1 MPVKYSK
8 GIPLFG
14 VTPMNEIFNDLVKYF
29 GGQVAAAKALGVT
42 QGTVSGW
49 VRGVHGCSADMALI
63 IQAKTHGRFAASC
76 IRPSLAE
83 SLPTLEQKVAARSH
97 HAQPNESAV
106 NSSSTAQASL

>member
-1 MPVKYSK
+1 
-8 GIPLFG
+8 
-14 VTPMNEIFNDLVKYF
+14 MNEIFNDLVKFF
-29 GGQVAAAKALGVT
+29 GGQVATAKALGVT

-76 IRPSLAE
+76 IRRSLAE

-106 NSSSTAQASL
+106 NSSSTALAS

>member
-1 MPVKYSK
+1 MPLKYSK

-14 VTPMNEIFNDLVKYF
+14 VKPMNVIFNDLVKFF
-29 GGQVAAAKALGVT
+29 GGQVATAKALGVT

-63 IQAKTHGRFAASC
+63 IQAKTHGRFAASS

-83 SLPTLEQKVAARSH
+83 SLPTLDQKVPAKSH
-97 HAQPNESAV
+97 QAQTNESAV
-106 NSSSTAQASL
+106 NSSSAVQASQ

>member
-1 MPVKYSK
+1 
-8 GIPLFG
+8 
-14 VTPMNEIFNDLVKYF
+14 MNVIFNDLVKFF
-29 GGQVAAAKALGVT
+29 GGQVATAKALGVT

-83 SLPTLEQKVAARSH
+83 SLPTLEQKVAARSD

-106 NSSSTAQASL
+106 NLSSTAQVSL

>member
-1 MPVKYSK
+1 
-8 GIPLFG
+8 
-14 VTPMNEIFNDLVKYF
+14 MNKIFNDLVKFF
-29 GGQVAAAKALGVT
+29 GGQVATAKALGVT

-49 VRGVHGCSADMALI
+49 VRGIHGCSADMALI
-63 IQAKTHGRFAASC
+63 IQAKTHGSFAASI

-106 NSSSTAQASL
+106 DSSSIEVGAK

>member
-14 VTPMNEIFNDLVKYF
+14 VMPMNEIFDDLVKFF
-29 GGQVAAAKALGVT
+29 GGQVATAKALGVT

-49 VRGVHGCSADMALI
+49 VRGIHGCSADMALI
-63 IQAKTHGRFAASC
+63 IQAKTNGRFAASS

-106 NSSSTAQASL
+106 NLSSTAQVSL